1 MNVMKQIAFLLLFI
15 IQSMVAFGQQE
26 LSKNHATALSL
37 NRKDTVVVTDTIYQ
51 IKYDTVYVYVDPSTL
66 VDSTELIK
74 VPAVGRFDRGI
85 LNYRFLPKGKWLF
98 GATASFLSYDSQDIT
113 ALSILGDLDA
123 NAKVYGFNPFI
134 GYVYRDNQVLGAKF
148 GYEYV
153 LANLDNLSIDIDEDL
168 QFSLSDFYYSENL
181 YTMALVHRSYVGIDT
196 KKIFGFFS
204 ETTLTYKTGYST
216 LMRGPEDARKYT
228 ETNINE
234 FRLQMSPGVAIYI
247 MQNVSAELS
256 LGIVGL
262 KFRSEKQRIDGE
274 SVGSHRNSGADFK
287 INLLNINFGITVCL

>member
-1 MNVMKQIAFLLLFI
+1 MKQIAFLLLFVV
-15 IQSMVAFGQQE
+15 QSMMVFAQQE
-26 LSKNHATALSL
+26 LNQHQAVTQTLQ
-37 NRKDTVVVTDTIYQ
+37 RPDTVVVTDTIYKV
-51 IKYDTVYVYVDPSTL
+51 KYDTVYVYVDQNSL
-66 VDSTELIK
+66 IDSTELIK

-98 GATASFLSYDSQDIT
+98 GMTASFLSYDSQDIT
-113 ALSILGDLDA
+113 ALSIIGDLDA
-123 NAKVYGFNPFI
+123 NAKVYGLNPFV
-134 GYVYRDNQVLGAKF
+134 GYVFRDNQVIGAKF
-148 GYEYV
+148 GYEYA

-196 KKIFGFFS
+196 KKILGFFS

-216 LMRGPEDARKYT
+216 LMRGGDDNRKYT

-262 KFRSEKQRIDGE
+262 KFRSEKQRSGAE
-274 SVGSHRNSGADFK
+274 VVGSHRTSGADFK

>member
-1 MNVMKQIAFLLLFI
+1 MKQIAFLLLFI
-15 IQSMVAFGQQE
+15 LQSMVLFGQQE
-26 LSKNHATALSL
+26 VNQAKVITQPDEYPH
-37 NRKDTVVVTDTIYQ
+37 RVVVTDTIYQ
-51 IKYDTVYVYVDPSTL
+51 IKYDTVYVYVDKSNL

-98 GATASFLSYDSQDIT
+98 GMTASFLSYDSKDIT
-113 ALSILGDLDA
+113 ALSIIGDLDA
-123 NAKVYGFNPFI
+123 NAKVYGLNPFI
-134 GYVYRDNQVLGAKF
+134 GYVFRDNQVLGAKF

-153 LANLDNLSIDIDEDL
+153 LAKLDNLSIDIDEDL

-181 YTMALVHRSYVGIDT
+181 YTMGLVHRSYVGIDT
-196 KKIFGFFS
+196 KKILGFFS

-216 LMRGPEDARKYT
+216 LMRGGEDNRKYT

-234 FRLQMSPGVAIYI
+234 FRLQMSPGIAIYI

-262 KFRSEKQRIDGE
+262 KFRSEKQRNGAE
-274 SVGSHRNSGADFK
+274 VVGSHRTSGADFK